1 MKLLIQPGDG
11 IDRVLKGIRKAKKS
25 VEIMIFRFDRP
36 EVERALADAVVRGVF
51 VHALIAF
58 TNRGG
63 EATLRNLETRL
74 LADGITV
81 ARTAGDLVR
90 YHGKMMIV
98 DGKELYVMAFNFTY
112 LDIDH
117 SRSFAVITRNPALVA
132 EGSKLFEADTKR
144 QVYTAGSSRFLVS
157 PVNARKELTRFIKG
171 AKKELLIWDP
181 KVSDRAVLR
190 LLTERKQAGVSI
202 RILGCVPTKNVAAC
216 ELKRMRLHTR
226 TIVRDRHEAFIGSQS
241 LRQLELDAR
250 REIGVVFRDGRAV
263 KDLARTFEED
273 WAASAS
279 KDVAKKQDVKEEKR
293 NRELRPREVVKKVAK
308 SIAKKIKIA
317 PVAKKMAKAISKEAD
332 VDLDARKVHKTVEEI
347 VQDVVENTAMDA
359 AKQAVKAVADAG

>member
-1 MKLLIQPGDG
+1 
-11 IDRVLKGIRKAKKS
+11 
-25 VEIMIFRFDRP
+25 
-36 EVERALADAVVRGVF
+36 
-51 VHALIAF
+51 
-58 TNRGG
+58 
-63 EATLRNLETRL
+63 
-74 LADGITV
+74 
-81 ARTAGDLVR
+81 
-90 YHGKMMIV
+90 
-98 DGKELYVMAFNFTY
+98 
-112 LDIDH
+112 
-117 SRSFAVITRNPALVA
+117 
-132 EGSKLFEADTKR
+132 
-144 QVYTAGSSRFLVS
+144 
-157 PVNARKELTRFIKG
+157 
-171 AKKELLIWDP
+171 
-181 KVSDRAVLR
+181 
-190 LLTERKQAGVSI
+190 
-202 RILGCVPTKNVAAC
+202 
-216 ELKRMRLHTR
+216 MRLHTR